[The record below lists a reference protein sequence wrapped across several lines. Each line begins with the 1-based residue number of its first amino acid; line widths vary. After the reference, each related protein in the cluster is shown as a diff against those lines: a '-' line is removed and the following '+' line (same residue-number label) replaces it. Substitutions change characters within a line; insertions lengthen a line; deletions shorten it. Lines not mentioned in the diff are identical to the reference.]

1 MQIDNF
7 VFAQIVLCGKLGAI
21 KLKKLNLKEFKME
34 GLSPD
39 NLTQVATYFKALSE
53 PNRLQILNCLRQ
65 DEHNLTELVQLTAS
79 SPANVSRHL
88 AQLCSLGILERQS
101 RGNNAFFKIADP
113 AIYELCDFVCDCI
126 ARNIENQNKKQ
137 QAFLK

>member
-1 MQIDNF
+1 
-7 VFAQIVLCGKLGAI
+7 
-21 KLKKLNLKEFKME
+21 ME
-34 GLSPD
+34 GLSSE
-39 NLTQVATYFKALSE
+39 NLSHVASYFKALSE
-53 PNRLQILNCLRQ
+53 PNRLQILNFLRQ
-65 DEHNLTELVQLTAS
+65 NEHNLTELVQLTAL

-88 AQLCSLGILERQS
+88 AQLCQLGIVQRES

-137 QAFLK
+137 QAFLN